1 MDDTSR
7 RRQRS
12 RPRWRLLAGWALACV
27 IVVGLVLALREQDWS
42 ATRPMMT
49 LQALPFVLTSCVI
62 NVAALLCAMMSWRG
76 ILADLGHVLP
86 RRTAAGIYFVGM
98 SAKYAPGALWVALTH
113 ARLAQSV
120 GVGTLVIVAVSLLN
134 IPVVLLTGMVVGSL
148 AAPPMFGAWSWL
160 LLLPAASLAFV
171 LARPSLVGRAA
182 QAAARLL
189 RRELTASGSGRQ
201 IRAAIGWQLAC
212 RLVSGLHLWLL
223 TLPMGA
229 PMGQSLMISVGAF
242 ALATGISS
250 VVVVLPD
257 GALIREMVLIGTLS
271 LVLPVTAAT
280 AVAVASRA
288 VCLVTDLL
296 ASGVCALAMAS
307 RLWHPE
313 TIANGVTDLPAP
325 GDAGR

>member
-1 MDDTSR
+1 VDDSSGR
-7 RRQRS
+7 RS

-27 IVVGLVLALREQDWS
+27 IVAGLVLALREQDWS
-42 ATRPMMT
+42 ATRPMVT
-49 LQALPFVLTSCVI
+49 LQALPFLLISCVV
-62 NVAALLCAMMSWRG
+62 NVAALLCAMMSWRSV
-76 ILADLGHVLP
+76 LADLGHPLP
-86 RRTAAGIYFVGM
+86 RRTAAGVYFVGM
-98 SAKYAPGALWVALTH
+98 SAKYAPGAIWVVLTH
-113 ARLAQSV
+113 ARLAGSV
-120 GVGTLVIVAVSLLN
+120 GVGALVTVAVWLLN
-134 IPVVLLTGMVVGSL
+134 IPIVLLTGMVVGSL
-148 AAPPMFGAWSWL
+148 AAPPMLGVWSWL

-189 RRELTASGSGRQ
+189 RRELTTSGSGRQ

-229 PMGQSLMISVGAF
+229 PMWKSLVISVGAF
-242 ALATGISS
+242 ALATGLSS

-271 LVLPVTAAT
+271 QVLPVTAAT

-288 VCLVTDLL
+288 VCLLTDLL

-307 RLWHPE
+307 RLWRPE
-313 TIANGVTDLPAP
+313 TITERAAELPRS
-325 GDAGR
+325 G